1 MKQQQGFTLIELIV
15 VIVILG
21 ILAATAVP
29 KFVNLQGDARYAA
42 LQGAAGAA
50 NSAKDLIR
58 ARWLAQ
64 GSTGVSTI
72 DGVTVHSGSGA
83 GAGYPTADAAGIG
96 AAVTFPSNAVG
107 AGTAPITYTYDG
119 VTGCTFTYN
128 SAAGTAG
135 VVTVVATSA
144 ANCGG

>member
-29 KFVNLQGDARYAA
+29 KFVNLQGDAKFAA
-42 LQGAAGAA
+42 LKGGAGAA

-58 ARWLAQ
+58 ARWLAN
-64 GSTGVSTI
+64 GSTGLGTI
-72 DGVTVHSGSGA
+72 DGVTVHSGSAA

-96 AAVTFPSNAVG
+96 AAMTLPTDLTCSG
-107 AGTAPITYTYDG
+107 SGTYT
-119 VTGCTFTYN
+119 CTYGNSCDFTYV

-135 VVTVVATSA
+135 VVTVTGTL